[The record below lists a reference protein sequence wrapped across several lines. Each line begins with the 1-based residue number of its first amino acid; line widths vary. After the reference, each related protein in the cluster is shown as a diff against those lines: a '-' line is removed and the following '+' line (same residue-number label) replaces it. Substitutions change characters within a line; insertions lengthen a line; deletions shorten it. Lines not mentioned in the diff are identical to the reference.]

1 MRAPSTIAHVAARA
15 QASMTL
21 RAVCALA
28 PWLLVLGLTGTGC
41 RVITLDQPPPLGN
54 PTPRDAGP
62 QDLGGFPDAG
72 PMGLLLD
79 RVEPP
84 HGPFSGDQEVTLRGV
99 GFTPNS
105 VVTFAG
111 VTLPAND
118 TRYVDGNR
126 IRVLTPASAPGPAE
140 VSVRSGERVSTL
152 AAGYVYDSLAL
163 DPTRG
168 SVAGGTRIEITGLG
182 ASFSD
187 TDEVRLGG
195 VPCSAI
201 EVPSPSR
208 LVCVAP
214 AAPPGTVD
222 VSYRAAGS
230 EPIVLTAAFTYFDA
244 SDPIA
249 GGLGGGVIQGSVNVT
264 VISRLTG
271 GPLPEAFVMLGTQL
285 PAQVSGRTDIRGQV
299 TLSAVGLAGPQTL
312 TVAAYCHEKTTIVD
326 FDAASV
332 TVFLEPWLDV
342 GCVEIVLGEMM
353 MGFPR
358 VGIARNG
365 AFIEG
370 ELRFPGPN
378 EHAPNGWD
386 SLPTP
391 RAGEVRVAYVQ
402 TTTACATCRNIAPGG
417 PAGTSDRIT
426 EDMQGVRGNPFR
438 IASRA
443 SALAV
448 FAIAGIE
455 NTQTGQFAPYVM
467 GMRRGVLLGPEQTLS
482 NVELQMNIPLDQPL
496 DIELSG
502 LPAPSSRGP
511 DRFVV
516 RATLDLG
523 GEGFLRPF
531 ARLNAL
537 DEVVRL
543 SSEGIIRLVAQPPL
557 TGPLFDGRYFVDAA
571 WVTGATLD
579 NPSTHVVR
587 SGVRPLG
594 GSVSLAG
601 FVGLPEVTAPTYG
614 QLLPADRILRW
625 DVTGPEPD
633 VWMIYVEGSDGNAQ
647 WRHFVRGDARQA
659 PLPDLSAEDEI
670 ADVSPGPL
678 RITIYGINVADFDF
692 DSFTY
697 SSLSSQRWSAWSVDT
712 IVAQR

>member
-1 MRAPSTIAHVAARA
+1 MRAPRTIAHVAARA
-15 QASMTL
+15 QASVTL
-21 RAVCALA
+21 RGWASV
-28 PWLLVLGLTGTGC
+28 LLVLGFVAAGC
-41 RVITLDQPPPLGN
+41 QVPTLDQPPPLGN
-54 PTPRDAGP
+54 PGPRDAGP
-62 QDLGGFPDAG
+62 EDLGGFPDAG
-72 PMGLLLD
+72 PTGLLLA
-79 RVEPP
+79 RVEPG
-84 HGPFSGDQEVTLRGV
+84 HGPFSGDQEVALRGV
-99 GFTPNS
+99 GFTAATQ
-105 VVTFAG
+105 VTFAG
-111 VTLPAND
+111 VDLPAND
-118 TRYVDGNR
+118 IRYVDPNR
-126 IRVLTPASAPGPAE
+126 ILVLTPASTPGP
-140 VSVRSGERVSTL
+140 VDVTVRLGEREATL
-152 AAGYVYDSLAL
+152 TDGFVYDSLAL

-168 SVAGGTRIEITGLG
+168 SVAGGTRIEFTGLG
-182 ASFSD
+182 ASFSLA
-187 TDEVRLGG
+187 DEVRIGNT
-195 VPCSAI
+195 PCTAI

-208 LVCVAP
+208 LICVAP
-214 AAPPGTVD
+214 PASVGSVD
-222 VSYRAAGS
+222 VSYRPSGG
-230 EPIVLTAAFTYFDA
+230 EPVVLTDAFTYFDA

-249 GGLGGGVIQGSVNVT
+249 GGLGGGAIQGSVNVT

-271 GPLPEAFVMLGTQL
+271 GPLPEAFVMLGTEL

-299 TLSAVGLAGPQTL
+299 TLSAVGLGGPQTL

-332 TVFLEPWLDV
+332 TIFLDPWLDV
-342 GCVEIVLGEMM
+342 GCIEIVLGEMM
-353 MGFPR
+353 TGFPR

-370 ELRFPGPN
+370 ELVFPGPN

-386 SLPTP
+386 SLPTA
-391 RAGEVRVAYVQ
+391 RQNEVRVAYVQ
-402 TTTACATCRNIAPGG
+402 TTTACATCRNTAPGG

-426 EDMQGVRGNPFR
+426 EDMLGARGNPFR

-455 NTQTGQFAPYVM
+455 NTQTGQFTPYVM
-467 GMRRGVLLGPEQTLS
+467 GMRRSVLLGPEQTLR

-511 DRFVV
+511 DRFLV

-557 TGPLFDGRYFVDAA
+557 TGPLADGRYFVDAA

-594 GSVSLAG
+594 GTVALSG
-601 FVGLPEVTAPTYG
+601 FVGLPEVTAPLYG

-633 VWMIYVEGSDGNAQ
+633 VWMIFIEGSDGNAQ
-647 WRHFVRGDARQA
+647 WRHFVRGNARQA
-659 PLPDLSAEDEI
+659 PIPDLSGEDEI
-670 ADVSPGPL
+670 ADVSAGPL
-678 RITIYGINVADFDF
+678 RITLYGINVADFDF
-692 DSFTY
+692 DTFTY

>member
-1 MRAPSTIAHVAARA
+1 MRPVSTTADSPAPRLLFAALTVA
-15 QASMTL
+15 
-21 RAVCALA
+21 
-28 PWLLVLGLTGTGC
+28 LGLLGSGC
-41 RVITLDQPPPLGN
+41 RVLTLDPPPPLGN
-54 PTPRDAGP
+54 PGPRDAGP
-62 QDLGGFPDAG
+62 EDLGGFPDAG
-72 PMGLLLD
+72 PLGLLLD
-79 RVEPP
+79 RVEPG
-84 HGPFSGDQEVTLRGV
+84 HGPFSGDQEVALRGV
-99 GFTPNS
+99 GFTPTT

-111 VTLPAND
+111 VELPAND
-118 TRYVDGNR
+118 TRFVDGNR
-126 IRVLTPASAPGPAE
+126 ILVLTPAGTPGPAE
-140 VSVRSGERVSTL
+140 VSVRIGERVSTL
-152 AAGYVYDSLAL
+152 PEGYVYDAIAL

-168 SVAGGTRIEITGLG
+168 SVAGGTRIELTGLG
-182 ASFSD
+182 ASFSLGD
-187 TDEVRLGG
+187 VVRIGNA
-195 VPCSAI
+195 PCSSV

-208 LVCVAP
+208 LICVAP
-214 AAPPGTVD
+214 PAAAGTVD
-222 VSYRAAGS
+222 VTYQPSGGEA
-230 EPIVLTAAFTYFDA
+230 IVLTRAFTYFDA